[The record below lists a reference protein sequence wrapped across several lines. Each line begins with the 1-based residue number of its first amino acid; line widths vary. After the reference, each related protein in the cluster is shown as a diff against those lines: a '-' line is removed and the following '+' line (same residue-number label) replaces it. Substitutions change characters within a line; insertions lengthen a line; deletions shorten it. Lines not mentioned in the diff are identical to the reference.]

1 MAVGNDLSYVADGV
15 GFGEMRNDTRL
26 DWCWRASKERTNRRA
41 RGWGGGGRSTTL
53 RAGLISGFSGG
64 KKNIKFFFR
73 TKHRT
78 RKNSSVS

>member
-41 RGWGGGGRSTTL
+41 RGWGVGAKATPAKVST
-53 RAGLISGFSGG
+53 
-64 KKNIKFFFR
+64 
-73 TKHRT
+73 
-78 RKNSSVS
+78 SS